1 MKKWPVLFLIV
12 FSLSS
17 CQLIDRVFKG
27 DIVARAGKSVLY
39 KSDINTLIPSNI
51 SPEDSANIIN
61 RYINSWATKA
71 LLLDMAENQL
81 SKEDKNVQKE
91 LDDFRTSMLVYR
103 YEKLFVEQRLDTLI
117 TEEECIQY
125 YNENKQSFVSPVSV
139 IKCRYIKISLNSPN
153 HQIIKSLYRTLDPQ
167 QIAKLDDLCLSS
179 ADIYT
184 DFSEGW
190 IPLTTIS
197 KELDMDISLCEN
209 ELTRENYIEKNNLN
223 YSFLV
228 RVYEKVAPGATTPF
242 NYNLETIKESI
253 LSKRK
258 QELISNL
265 ERNLL
270 EDALNNNKLIIYS
283 KYNDD

>member
-17 CQLIDRVFKG
+17 CQLIDRIFKG
-27 DIVARAGKSVLY
+27 DIVARVGKSVLY

-283 KYNDD
+283 EYNDD